1 MSESFGAPIVHPALE
16 TSPRQQQSEEPTGT
30 EMTRNEKSFD
40 ENNEFSFQDVSRM
53 HLTST
58 KCHFLLSPIQYS
70 LHLNT
75 ASKEGSRLS
84 RGPLSES
91 SLIRPVASI
100 AAIQKLQQELSQV
113 SQERDSLKLNL
124 SRVEEEKKMLI
135 KEGDEGF
142 FQVAR
147 EKDEKIK

>member
-1 MSESFGAPIVHPALE
+1 MHKFFSC
-16 TSPRQQQSEEPTGT
+16 
-30 EMTRNEKSFD
+30 
-40 ENNEFSFQDVSRM
+40 SFQ
-53 HLTST
+53 
-58 KCHFLLSPIQYS
+58 QYS

-100 AAIQKLQQELSQV
+100 AAIQKLQQELSQL

-142 FQVAR
+142 VQLVR
-147 EKDEKIK
+147 EKDDKLR